1 MVQQMFLQ
9 NIWNYWYNQPAFTL
23 LDVSLIQLSVSTES
37 FHHQQQQQQN
47 QINFST
53 ETLRVIPNSQLW
65 CNFPKSRQKE
75 GKNPPWCGLIIWV
88 EACAGY
94 STGSSD
100 FAYPWSAFCC
110 ALWSNIWRADK
121 NPSVASKQL
130 RGLTLSKRGFL
141 FPYRFD
147 LLCIFYW
154 AVLIPQRRAAAIS
167 RPKCI
172 WRLINT
178 GCMLGTCSRDTCER
192 EGVKAMT
199 SGSEIVVFDI
209 QRAFHLSPFQ

>member
-1 MVQQMFLQ
+1 MLIFSRIMTMSPLVTS
-9 NIWNYWYNQPAFTL
+9 NKSNAKRSTL
-23 LDVSLIQLSVSTES
+23 TQLYKV
-37 FHHQQQQQQN
+37 
-47 QINFST
+47 
-53 ETLRVIPNSQLW
+53 TLE
-65 CNFPKSRQKE
+65 KE
-75 GKNPPWCGLIIWV
+75 GKNPPWRGLIIWV

-94 STGSSD
+94 STD
-100 FAYPWSAFCC
+100 FAYPWKAFCC

-172 WRLINT
+172 LRLINT
-178 GCMLGTCSRDTCER
+178 GCMLGTCSIAFAETLVR

-199 SGSEIVVFDI
+199 TSSEIVVFDI
-209 QRAFHLSPFQ
+209 QRAFHLFLFQ

>member
-1 MVQQMFLQ
+1 MLISSRIVTVFPLV
-9 NIWNYWYNQPAFTL
+9 TL
-23 LDVSLIQLSVSTES
+23 NKSNARHSTLTQLYKV
-37 FHHQQQQQQN
+37 
-47 QINFST
+47 
-53 ETLRVIPNSQLW
+53 TLE
-65 CNFPKSRQKE
+65 KG
-75 GKNPPWCGLIIWV
+75 GKNPPWRGLIIWV

-94 STGSSD
+94 STD
-100 FAYPWSAFCC
+100 FAYPWKAFCC

-172 WRLINT
+172 LRLINT
-178 GCMLGTCSRDTCER
+178 GCMLGTCSIAFAETLVR

-199 SGSEIVVFDI
+199 ASSEIVVFDI
-209 QRAFHLSPFQ
+209 QRAFHLFPFQ